1 MKKNLSRTYF
11 KERKSK
17 IYKTYEILKF
27 FKVLV
32 LQMFNK
38 YILKEKSNNTIA
50 STDLHDCLVFLNCV

>member
-1 MKKNLSRTYF
+1 M
-11 KERKSK
+11 
-17 IYKTYEILKF
+17 

-50 STDLHDCLVFLNCV
+50 STDLHDCLVFLNCVVFEKREHINIELLYTCEINIFF